1 MFYAYFLIS
10 EIDNTCTYVG
20 FTKDVADRLEDHNKG
35 KSIFT
40 SKYKPWKLIAYFSFD
55 EELKARRF
63 EKYLKTNAG
72 RIFLKR
78 HC

>member
-1 MFYAYFLIS
+1 LYAYFLIS
-10 EIDNTCTYVG
+10 EIDNSRTYVG
-20 FTKDVADRLEDHNKG
+20 FTKDAAQRFEEHNKG

-40 SKYKPWKLIAYFSFD
+40 AQYKPWKLVAYFRFD

-63 EKYLKTNAG
+63 EKYLKMNAG

>member
-10 EIDNTCTYVG
+10 EVYPDYTYVG
-20 FTKDVADRLEDHNKG
+20 FTKDVAQRLEEHNKG

-40 SKYKPWKLIAYFSFD
+40 SKYKPWQLVAYFGFD

-78 HC
+78 YC